1 MLKNHLI
8 VAWRNLV
15 RNSSFSIINLLG
27 LSIGMAATML
37 ILLWVYAEK
46 SWNKHNEKYA
56 NTYHVMSN
64 RNFNGVINTG
74 PDMMFPLPA
83 AAKAAYPEVE
93 NAAVVSFGEKT
104 IFTVGEK
111 ILTKNTLTTTTDFFK
126 IFSFDFIEGD
136 ASVINDPDA
145 VTLTQSTARSLFGN
159 GNAYGRAV
167 KINNDRNAVVKAVVK
182 DIPAGSTIQF
192 DALITFNPSS
202 PQVIADQNGWVN
214 CGNRVFLTTRPGTN
228 ISALEKKLLDLIR
241 SKTQGDN
248 PTTRGS
254 LILHPMSK
262 WRLFEEFKDG
272 KNTGGRIQ
280 YVSLFIWIALI
291 ILAIACVNF
300 MNLSTARSEK
310 RAKEVGIRKTLGSG
324 RGQLLVQFITESI
337 LLSVTAVILATGLVY
352 LLLPAFSQLLNEP
365 IRIPYEEPMLWLIL
379 AGIALVTGLLAGSYP
394 AFYLSG
400 FQPVKVLKG
409 SFLPTRGVLLP
420 RKILVT
426 AQFIV
431 SIVLVSATFII
442 YQQLQYVKTR
452 DIGFSTNK
460 LVTVNASNQ
469 TDKSFD
475 ALRNDLLQTGLIT
488 SVNRASSP
496 PSNIFGFTSGV
507 KAINAPVSNNLI
519 IGFMFTDVDLTK
531 TLQARITEGRDF
543 RRGDSLG
550 VIFNKEAIKLM
561 GLKNPIGTA
570 VNWAGRNMEIVG
582 VVDNMI
588 MGSPYES
595 AAPLMFRYEDRWSR
609 YINIRINEK
618 ADIRKTMASI
628 ESIYKKYSPAFPFEF
643 SFADDEF
650 NQKFKTEQ
658 LIGRLSVIF
667 AGLGIFICCLGLF
680 GLVSSSIER
689 RKKEIGIRKVLGA
702 SLQQLLLLL
711 SKEFLYLVA
720 IAFLIAIPT
729 AWWGM
734 HRWLENFS
742 YRVVVSIWIFFAVGL
757 LMLVIAL
764 LTVSMNATKAAL
776 TNPVK
781 TLRSE

>member
-27 LSIGMAATML
+27 LTIGMAATML
-37 ILLWVYAEK
+37 ILLWVYTEK

-64 RNFNGVINTG
+64 RNFNGEINTG

-126 IFSFDFIEGD
+126 IFSFDFLEGD

-159 GNAYGRAV
+159 GNAFGRTV

-192 DALITFNPSS
+192 DALIPFNPSS
-202 PQVIADQNGWVN
+202 PQVIADQNEWVN

-228 ISALEKKLLDLIR
+228 IPALEKKLLELIK

-254 LILHPMSK
+254 LILHPMAK
-262 WRLFEEFKDG
+262 WRLYEEFKDG

-337 LLSVTAVILATGLVY
+337 LLSLTAVILATGLVY
-352 LLLPAFSQLLNEP
+352 LLLPAFSRLLNEQ

-379 AGIALVTGLLAGSYP
+379 AGIALITGLLAGSYP

-409 SFLPTRGVLLP
+409 SFMPARGVLLP

-475 ALRNDLLQTGLIT
+475 ALRNDLLQTGYIA

-496 PSNIFGFTSGV
+496 PSTIFGFTSGV
-507 KAINAPVSNNLI
+507 KAINAPVSDNLI

-561 GLKNPIGTA
+561 GLKNPIGAA

-618 ADIRKTMASI
+618 ADIRKTMAAI

-742 YRVVVSIWIFFAVGL
+742 YRVVVSIWVFFAVGL

>member
-8 VAWRNLV
+8 IAWRNLV
-15 RNSSFSIINLLG
+15 KNRSFSIINLLG
-27 LSIGMAATML
+27 LTIGMAATML
-37 ILLWVYAEK
+37 ILLWVYTEK
-46 SWNKHNEKYA
+46 SWNKHNEQYSH
-56 NTYHVMSN
+56 TYHILAN
-64 RNFNGVINTG
+64 RNFNGEINTG
-74 PDMMFPLPA
+74 PDMMYPLPA
-83 AAKAAYPEVE
+83 AAKAAFPEVE

-111 ILTKNTLTTTTDFFK
+111 ILTKNTLTATTDFFR
-126 IFSFDFIEGD
+126 IFSFDFVEGD

-145 VTLTQSTARSLFGN
+145 VTLTQSAAKSLFGN
-159 GNAYGRAV
+159 SSAFGRTV
-167 KINNDRNAVVKAVVK
+167 RINNDRSAVVKAVVK

-192 DALITFNPSS
+192 DALIPFNPSS
-202 PQVIADQNGWVN
+202 SQVIADQTEWVN
-214 CGNRVFLTTRPGTN
+214 CGNRVFLTAKAGTN
-228 ISALEKKLLDLIR
+228 IPSLEKKLLGLIK

-262 WRLFEEFKDG
+262 WRLYEEFKDG

-324 RGQLLVQFITESI
+324 RGQLLVQFLTESL
-337 LLSVTAVILATGLVY
+337 LLSITAVVLATGLVY
-352 LLLPAFSQLLNEP
+352 LLLPAFSRLLNEP
-365 IRIPYEEPMLWLIL
+365 IRIPYEEPMLWMIL
-379 AGIALVTGLLAGSYP
+379 AGIALITGLLAGSYP

-409 SFLPTRGVLLP
+409 SFLPARGVLLP

-442 YQQLQYVKTR
+442 YQQLQYVKKR
-452 DIGFSTNK
+452 DIGFSTNN

-475 ALRNDLLQTGLIT
+475 ALRNDLLQTGLIA
-488 SVNRASSP
+488 SVNRTSSP
-496 PSNIFGFTSGV
+496 PSTIFGFTSGV
-507 KAINAPVSNNLI
+507 KAINAPVSDNLI
-519 IGFMFTDVDLTK
+519 IGFMFTDVGLTK
-531 TLQARITEGRDF
+531 TLQARLTEGRDF

-570 VNWAGRNMEIVG
+570 VTWAGRNMEIVG

-595 AAPLMFRYEDRWSR
+595 AAPLMFRYEDKWSR
-609 YINIRINEK
+609 YINIRLNEK
-618 ADIRKTMASI
+618 VDIRKTMAAI
-628 ESIYKKYSPAFPFEF
+628 ETIYKKYSPAYPFEF

-650 NQKFKTEQ
+650 NQKFQTEQ
-658 LIGRLSVIF
+658 LISRLSVIF

-680 GLVSSSIER
+680 GLVSSAIER
-689 RKKEIGIRKVLGA
+689 RRKEIGIRKVLGA

-720 IAFLIAIPT
+720 IAFLVAIPT

-742 YRVVVSIWIFFAVGL
+742 YRVVVSIWVFFAVGV

-764 LTVSMNATKAAL
+764 ITVSMNATKAAL

>member
-27 LSIGMAATML
+27 LTIGMAATML
-37 ILLWVYAEK
+37 ILLWVYTEK

-64 RNFNGVINTG
+64 RNFNGEINTG

-83 AAKAAYPEVE
+83 AAKTAFPEVE
-93 NAAVVSFGEKT
+93 NAAVVSFDQKT

-111 ILTKNTLTTTTDFFK
+111 ILTKNTLITTTDFFK
-126 IFSFDFIEGD
+126 IFSFDFLEGD

-145 VTLTQSTARSLFGN
+145 VTLTQSTARSLFGK
-159 GNAYGRAV
+159 GNAFGRTV

-192 DALITFNPSS
+192 DALIPFNPSS
-202 PQVIADQNGWVN
+202 PQVIADQNEWVN

-228 ISALEKKLLDLIR
+228 IPALEKKLLELIR

-254 LILHPMSK
+254 LILHPMAK
-262 WRLFEEFKDG
+262 WRLYEEFKDG

-337 LLSVTAVILATGLVY
+337 LLSLTAVILATGLVY
-352 LLLPAFSQLLNEP
+352 LLLPAFSLLLNEP

-409 SFLPTRGVLLP
+409 SFMPARGVLLP

-475 ALRNDLLQTGLIT
+475 ALRNDLLQTGYIA

-496 PSNIFGFTSGV
+496 PSTIFAFTSGV
-507 KAINAPVSNNLI
+507 KAINAPVSDNLI

-561 GLKNPIGTA
+561 GLKNPIGAA

-618 ADIRKTMASI
+618 ADIRKTMAAI

-702 SLQQLLLLL
+702 SIQQLLLLL

-742 YRVVVSIWIFFAVGL
+742 YRVVVSIWVFFAVGL

>member
-8 VAWRNLV
+8 IAWRNLV

-27 LSIGMAATML
+27 LTIGMAATML
-37 ILLWVYAEK
+37 ILLWVFTEK

-64 RNFNGVINTG
+64 RNFNGEINTG

-104 IFTVGEK
+104 IFTVGDK
-111 ILTKNTLTTTTDFFK
+111 ILAKNTLTTTTDFFK

-145 VTLTQSTARSLFGN
+145 VTVTQSTARSLFGN
-159 GNAYGRAV
+159 GNAFGHTV

-192 DALITFNPSS
+192 DALIPFNPSS
-202 PQVIADQNGWVN
+202 PQVIADQNEWVN

-272 KNTGGRIQ
+272 KNTDGRIQ

-452 DIGFSTNK
+452 DIGFSTND
-460 LVTVNASNQ
+460 LVTVNASSQ

-475 ALRNDLLQTGLIT
+475 ALRNDLMQTGLIA
-488 SVNRASSP
+488 SVNRSSSP
-496 PSNIFGFTSGV
+496 PSTIFGFTSGV

-519 IGFMFTDVDLTK
+519 IGFMFTDVALIK
-531 TLQARITEGRDF
+531 TLQARIIEGRDF

-561 GLKNPIGTA
+561 GLKNPIGAA

-618 ADIRKTMASI
+618 ADIRKTMTAI

-658 LIGRLSVIF
+658 LIGQLSVIF
-667 AGLGIFICCLGLF
+667 AGLGIFICCLGLY

-742 YRVVVSIWIFFAVGL
+742 YRVVVSIWIFFAVGM

-764 LTVSMNATKAAL
+764 ITVSMNATKAAL

>member
-27 LSIGMAATML
+27 LTIGMAATML
-37 ILLWVYAEK
+37 ILLWVYTEK

-64 RNFNGVINTG
+64 RNFNGEINTG

-83 AAKAAYPEVE
+83 AAKTAFPEVE
-93 NAAVVSFGEKT
+93 NAAVVSFDQKT

-111 ILTKNTLTTTTDFFK
+111 ILTKNTLIATTDFFK
-126 IFSFDFIEGD
+126 IFSFDFLEGD

-145 VTLTQSTARSLFGN
+145 VTLTQSTARSLFGK
-159 GNAYGRAV
+159 GNAFGRTV

-192 DALITFNPSS
+192 DALIPFNPSS
-202 PQVIADQNGWVN
+202 PQVIADQNEWVN

-228 ISALEKKLLDLIR
+228 IPALEKKLLELIR

-254 LILHPMSK
+254 LILHPMAK
-262 WRLFEEFKDG
+262 WRLYEEFKDG

-337 LLSVTAVILATGLVY
+337 LLSLTAVILATGLVY
-352 LLLPAFSQLLNEP
+352 LLLPAFSLLLNEP

-409 SFLPTRGVLLP
+409 SFMPARGVLLP

-475 ALRNDLLQTGLIT
+475 ALRNDLLQTGYIA

-496 PSNIFGFTSGV
+496 PSTIFAFTSGV
-507 KAINAPVSNNLI
+507 KAINAPVSDNLI

-561 GLKNPIGTA
+561 GLKNPIGAA

-618 ADIRKTMASI
+618 ADIRKTMAAI

-702 SLQQLLLLL
+702 SIQQLLLLL

-742 YRVVVSIWIFFAVGL
+742 YRVVVSIWVFFAVGL